1 MTFDL
6 ERFVAAQEAGG
17 TYQRAVSELRLGHKT
32 SHWMWFVFP
41 QMAGLGQSQMSRTY
55 AIASVDEALA
65 YLAHPVL
72 GPRLKECC
80 TLVLETHATTA
91 EDIFGGIDAV
101 KLRSC
106 VTLFARADPSERL
119 FSQILD
125 RFFSGRPDPATEQR
139 LVGAPGKKNVNR

>member
-6 ERFVAAQEAGG
+6 ERFVAAQDTGG
-17 TYQRAVSELRLGHKT
+17 TYDRAVSELRLGHKT

-41 QMAGLGQSQMSRTY
+41 QIAELGQSQMSRTY
-55 AIASVDEALA
+55 AIGSLAEAVA

-80 TLVLETHATTA
+80 RLVLETRATTA
-91 EDIFGGIDAV
+91 EEIFGGIDAV

-106 VTLFARADPSERL
+106 VTLFGRADPSEVVFRQVL
-119 FSQILD
+119 ERYFN
-125 RFFSGRPDPATEQR
+125 GRPDRATVS
-139 LVGAPGKKNVNR
+139 LLG